1 MTGPLRRQGETHVP
15 GGLGMSR
22 AGHQARAVQLVVETL
37 PDGAVRV
44 SSPQAR
50 GWAGVA
56 RNPGELARVVAS
68 AFTEVEVA
76 AYAAWKGQLYDLDEM
91 TDVDPADPTTALP
104 TPPKRRNRTVRSDA
118 QHPADWR
125 RLEDGRWRSP
135 GGRVYRP
142 ETQLVQRVMANR
154 RALGIADPPV

>member
-1 MTGPLRRQGETHVP
+1 MTGPLRRQGESHVP

-22 AGHQARAVQLVVETL
+22 AGHQVRAVSLVVETL

-68 AFTEVEVA
+68 AFTEAQVA
-76 AYAAWKGQLYDLDEM
+76 AYAAWKGELYDLDEL
-91 TDVDPADPTTALP
+91 TDVDPGDPTTDLP
-104 TPPKRRNRTVRSDA
+104 VPPKRRNRMVRSDA

-125 RLEDGRWRSP
+125 RTEDGRWRSP
-135 GGRVYRP
+135 GGRYYRE

-154 RALGIADPPV
+154 RALGIADPPA

>member
-1 MTGPLRRQGETHVP
+1 
-15 GGLGMSR
+15 MSR
-22 AGHQARAVQLVVETL
+22 TGHQVRAVSLVVETL

-68 AFTEVEVA
+68 AFTEAQVA
-76 AYAAWKGQLYDLDEM
+76 AYAAWKGQLYDLDEL
-91 TDVDPADPTTALP
+91 TDVDPGDPTTALP
-104 TPPKRRNRTVRSDA
+104 TPPKRRNRMVRSDA
-118 QHPADWR
+118 QHPADWK

-135 GGRVYRP
+135 GGRVYRE

-154 RALGIADPPV
+154 RALGIADPPA